1 MCAQHCLNS
10 LLQGPYF
17 GPVELSDLALT
28 VDNLER
34 IRMAESGTESQ
45 SYRDFLQ
52 VLDLGS
58 FRIHPLIFV

>member
-17 GPVELSDLALT
+17 GPGELSELALT

-34 IRMAESGTESQ
+34 MRMAESGTESQ

-52 VLDLGS
+52 VS
-58 FRIHPLIFV
+58 YSNSETIH